1 MNTYLVTLVTFSLAI
16 WIYLTFFR
24 GRFWWSDQRL
34 ENNNIDLEHCPDIV
48 AIIPARNEAEA
59 LPKSLPSLLEQNYP
73 GEFSL
78 VLVDDQSTDQT
89 GELAHELA
97 QKMQKIA
104 SVTVI
109 SG

>member
-1 MNTYLVTLVTFSLAI
+1 MLKKNFFHANSACMNTYLVTLVTFSLTI

-73 GEFSL
+73 GKFSREHPNY
-78 VLVDDQSTDQT
+78 VMSINT
-89 GELAHELA
+89 
-97 QKMQKIA
+97 
-104 SVTVI
+104 
-109 SG
+109 